1 MDEKVIS
8 LLEENNRM
16 LKEILSYLRKFDSE
30 EYQSNEDIKQ
40 FCINVSANIFIEEF
54 IKNNRDI
61 VEQILR
67 NFKI

>member
-16 LKEILSYLRKFDSE
+16 LKEILSYLRKFDSK

-40 FCINVSANIFIEEF
+40 FCVNVSANIFTEEF
-54 IKNNRDI
+54 LKNNRDI
-61 VEQILR
+61 IEQIIR
-67 NFKI
+67 NFKF